1 MTVLKGLPVTLS
13 CLSRFSS
20 DLYRVMWTTNNL
32 KTTKFVNDDEHTA
45 WTSTSYKNTQ
55 YHHLI
60 IHSVITSTDY
70 RCLLVDISGKIID
83 SSGQYVHVEEPGK

>member
-1 MTVLKGLPVTLS
+1 
-13 CLSRFSS
+13 
-20 DLYRVMWTTNNL
+20 MWTTNNL